1 MLDAKDL
8 RIGNLFTLNNP
19 HYRPKENGL
28 LVSVTSIDTN
38 RNEMNEDGEYEP
50 KVAVGLLVVQNNKF
64 YENRFA
70 QWIEYLKPIELTEEW
85 LLDFGYKQ
93 VNTLANG
100 TKVLEKPG
108 LFTVYYKDGIVRFS
122 FYTIDVKF
130 VHKFQNIIYSLT
142 NTELTLKDEK

>member
-8 RIGNLFTLNNP
+8 RIGNHIIYDGRIGIVKWFTNKSFLLKMEFSTLN
-19 HYRPKENGL
+19 H
-28 LVSVTSIDTN
+28 TS
-38 RNEMNEDGEYEP
+38 RKGWVELPLE
-50 KVAVGLLVVQNNKF
+50 
-64 YENRFA
+64 
-70 QWIEYLKPIELTEEW
+70 PIELTEQW

-100 TKVLEKPG
+100 TKVFEKLG

-142 NTELTLKDEK
+142 NTELTLKDKP